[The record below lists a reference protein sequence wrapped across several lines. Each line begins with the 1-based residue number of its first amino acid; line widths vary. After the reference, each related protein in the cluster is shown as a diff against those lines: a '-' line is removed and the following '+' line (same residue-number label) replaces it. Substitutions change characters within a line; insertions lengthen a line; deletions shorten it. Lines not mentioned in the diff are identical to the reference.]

1 MENSNISATSA
12 NPTAG
17 MEGHA
22 HVGIIATLI
31 EAARRQENLIDALA
45 AAVDSGD
52 ETAILHTAR
61 NLAANRRK
69 DMPPPARKPGRKK
82 KVSDS

>member
-1 MENSNISATSA
+1 MEKSDISAASA

-17 MEGHA
+17 MERHA
-22 HVGIIATLI
+22 RVGIIATLI
-31 EAARRQENLIDALA
+31 ESARRQETLIDALT

-52 ETAILHTAR
+52 ETAILHAAKK
-61 NLAANRRK
+61 LVANRRR
-69 DMPPPARKPGRKK
+69 DTPPPARKPGRKK